1 MTSRSLKSPRTTLR
15 STLRTICSSSPLL
28 SIAILVSGATLAEV
42 DAGDSFFKRSAV
54 QKPSAAT
61 TQRVAR
67 IAKVN
72 STTRRSNSPVIAQAD
87 EPLERLRQRNAEQR
101 FRNAL
106 EEQEANTFAPGGES
120 IPTPEIPVD
129 ADASGV
135 RTEPGHLVP
144 QEERIAALQDPKGD
158 IALPEPVT
166 NPSQLKRISAIQ
178 PYFDYQPETSLKGEV
193 CWDLCPRPDGL
204 PCKPDENGL
213 LPECPNEFRF
223 GEEPYSPRAIGDCVY
238 SWQASDL
245 YHNPL
250 YFEDPAFERY
260 GHTHCELI
268 QPFVS
273 VGRAGLQLVGLPYQ
287 MTIDP
292 VCKQMY
298 ALGYY
303 RPGECAPKKYYR
315 IPWNLHAAVAE
326 AGVLTGLIYI
336 FP

>member
-1 MTSRSLKSPRTTLR
+1 MTSRSLKNPRTTPR
-15 STLRTICSSSPLL
+15 STLRTICSLSPLL
-28 SIAILVSGATLAEV
+28 SIAILVNGVTFADA
-42 DAGDSFFKRSAV
+42 DAGELISKLSV
-54 QKPSAAT
+54 SKKPSAAAS
-61 TQRVAR
+61 QRVAR
-67 IAKVN
+67 LARVN
-72 STTRRSNSPVIAQAD
+72 SSTRRSTLPLIAQAD

-101 FRNAL
+101 FHNAL
-106 EEQEANTFAPGGES
+106 EEQEANTFAPGRES
-120 IPTPEIPVD
+120 TPTSEAPVD
-129 ADASGV
+129 VDASGV
-135 RTEPGHLVP
+135 RPEPGHLMP

-158 IALPEPVT
+158 LALPEPVT

-178 PYFDYQPETSLKGEV
+178 PYFDYQPETSFKGEV
-193 CWDLCPRPDGL
+193 CWDLCPRPDGM
-204 PCKPDENGL
+204 PCKPDDNGL
-213 LPECPNEFRF
+213 VPECPSEFRF
-223 GEEPYSPRAIGDCVY
+223 GEEPYLPRVLGDCVY

-292 VCKQMY
+292 VCKRMY